1 MNESTNFFC
10 FTCGILKYFVQSI
23 TFDLILCN
31 VYGFSCIVR
40 SVNVGRTVDD
50 VSAEVVDLDKGCK
63 VNCFISCVFILLM
76 I

>member
-1 MNESTNFFC
+1 MKVHFFC

-23 TFDLILCN
+23 TLDLILCN
-31 VYGFSCIVR
+31 VDGVSCIVR
-40 SVNVGRTVDD
+40 SVNVGRTVD

-63 VNCFISCVFILLM
+63 VNCFISFVIILLM